1 MKPFDDWTVTGNS
14 RADIGLAWLT
24 GGLSGLF
31 ANTPEAHMQRRKN
44 KGKVQGNDQLG
55 INPMDAPSW
64 IQNMMSTGRDEN
76 GNISSK
82 SAKRGGGFTNKEIA
96 ASMAEYQQLQEQRAY
111 EEGQWEKRESL
122 QGQVAQ
128 AKEAGLN
135 PALMYGSGASAGSGQ
150 IASSDMDVD
159 GSSEYDEF
167 GGAFDVLGQI
177 FGLVDAGQS
186 VASTVSGM
194 KTQATQRKN
203 ETART
208 EADVANTNADTEFK
222 QAQTEG
228 QRNLNANFWRKA
240 DDEHA
245 RAATDVAL
253 GEANI
258 AKTDAERKYIDEQ
271 ASAISKQLEL
281 KREELAIASYNAE
294 SERMQVVSNCKK
306 AMHEIT
312 LIDQQTKESASRTK
326 LNERT
331 AALTDA
337 QIDKVNKEITSIG
350 KDIMSKEWD
359 IYWEQC
365 KKVYGVPDEYVA
377 YCIGMQSQLSKEEF
391 ARWLAGF
398 RKAATNKAT
407 AIQYSVSFTRKLGPL
422 GYTTSGTDIM
432 NTPLPEDSGIQK

>member
-1 MKPFDDWTVTGNS
+1 MTKYKNNSVTGDW
-14 RADIGLAWLT
+14 RADLGLHF
-24 GGLSGLF
+24 LSGGVSNLF
-31 ANTPEAHMQRRKN
+31 SSTEEQRMTRRKN
-44 KGKVQGNDQLG
+44 KGKIQGNDQLG

-64 IQNMMSTGRDEN
+64 VQNMMSTGRDAN

-177 FGLVDAGQS
+177 FGLMDASQS
-186 VASTVSGM
+186 VASAVSGI
-194 KTQATQRKN
+194 KSQATQRKN

-228 QRNLNANFWRKA
+228 QRNLNSNFWRKA

-245 RAATDVAL
+245 RAAIDVAL
-253 GEANI
+253 AESNI

-271 ASAISKQLEL
+271 AAAITKQLEL
-281 KREELAIASYNAE
+281 KRDELAIASYNAE
-294 SERMQVVSNCKK
+294 SERMQVVANCKK
-306 AMHEIT
+306 AMHEID
-312 LIDQQTKESASRTK
+312 LIDQQVLESAARAYAADRS
-326 LNERT
+326 
-331 AALTDA
+331 AALSNA
-337 QIDKVNKEITSIG
+337 QIDKIAEEIKSIG
-350 KDIMSKEWD
+350 KDIQSKEWN
-359 IYWEQC
+359 IYWESC

-407 AIQYSVSFTRKLGPL
+407 AIQYSVAFTRKLGPIS
-422 GYTTSGTDIM
+422 YTTSGTDIM